1 MKNRNQK
8 TMSKEK
14 LADKVLKVVKLTAVL
29 QEARQSV
36 HVIKN

>member
-8 TMSKEK
+8 IMSKEK
-14 LADKVLKVVKLTAVL
+14 LVDKVLKVVKLTAVL

-36 HVIKN
+36 HKIRI